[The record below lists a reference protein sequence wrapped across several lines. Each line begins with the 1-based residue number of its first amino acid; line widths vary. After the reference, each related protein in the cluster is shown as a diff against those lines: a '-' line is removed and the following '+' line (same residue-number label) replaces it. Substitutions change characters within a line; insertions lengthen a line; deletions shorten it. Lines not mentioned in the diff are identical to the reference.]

1 VTARRGV
8 AALAATA
15 LAALA
20 TLAAGC
26 GSEAPVPTRAIE
38 VRGEIRLPPGA
49 ELRGKVYVN
58 LYHAWALQGELR
70 HPLQL
75 IESFEAAPGAFSH
88 RLLYPQD
95 PAGESEGL
103 VVYAWADLDGDAVL
117 CTPTVRGDVAGLA
130 EVEGFPADA
139 VNVTVDLTEPCRGPD
154 WFYPRPAIPR
164 P

>member
-1 VTARRGV
+1 MRAPTARLALV
-8 AALAATA
+8 AALAV
-15 LAALA
+15 
-20 TLAAGC
+20 LAAGC
-26 GSEAPVPTRAIE
+26 GPEPAAPTRAIE

-49 ELRGKVYVN
+49 EPRGKVYVN

-88 RLLYPQD
+88 RLAYPEG
-95 PAGESEGL
+95 AGEGL

-117 CTPTVRGDVAGLA
+117 CTPSVREDVAGLA
-130 EVEGFPADA
+130 EVRGFPADA
-139 VNVTVDLTEPCRGPD
+139 VTVTVDLTEPCRGPD
-154 WFYPRPAIPR
+154 WFYPRPANPG